1 MFRSGVPLNVL
12 QRYFGH
18 RTQEM
23 IEEDKHLSGTTEQTV
38 EQEPQAMR
46 LQMDALPQKFGL
58 CDLHTH
64 LSPCT
69 HKTFTEYYTR
79 LRTSYLSD
87 EIIRLRDI
95 YNASKQQ
102 KLPEEDDPQAQ
113 QQ

>member
-1 MFRSGVPLNVL
+1 MIMHNVPLRVF
-12 QRYFGH
+12 QRFFGH

-23 IEEDKHLSGTTEQTV
+23 IEEDKHLFGTTEQIV
-38 EQEPQAMR
+38 EQEPHRLR

-69 HKTFTEYYTR
+69 HKTF
-79 LRTSYLSD
+79 LSD
-87 EIIRLRDI
+87 EIIRQRDI

-102 KLPEEDDPQAQ
+102 KLPEEDDPQHNNNRQ
-113 QQ
+113 